1 MFQRSDYLNRE
12 LVDLAASLPN
22 VAVTPWRMATIWGGS
37 SLLQMLL
44 RALDDLVKKTDW
56 KWDFFINL
64 SGADYPI
71 K

>member
-1 MFQRSDYLNRE
+1 MQ
-12 LVDLAASLPN
+12 LADGLPN
-22 VAVTPWRMATIWGGS
+22 VAVTNWRMATIWGGS

-44 RALDDLVKKTDW
+44 KALDDVIKKEW

-64 SGADYPI
+64 SESDYPI

>member
-1 MFQRSDYLNRE
+1 
-12 LVDLAASLPN
+12 
-22 VAVTPWRMATIWGGS
+22 MATIWGGS

-44 RALDDLVKKTDW
+44 RALDDLIQKEEW

-64 SGADYPI
+64 SGSDYPI

>member
-1 MFQRSDYLNRE
+1 MAS
-12 LVDLAASLPN
+12 SLPN
-22 VAVTPWRMATIWGGS
+22 VAVTSWRMATIWGGS

-44 RALDDLVKKTDW
+44 RALDDLVKKEDW

-64 SGADYPI
+64 SASDYPI